1 MNISTNIT
9 SGTVYLIWLNSTG
22 QFYNGST
29 FENYASGNYGTYD
42 VAATITG
49 GRVTA
54 TPPTDATDYQLRL
67 QAGGSP
73 ATTDAIVDADP
84 IPVTSSGSSGDTIA
98 IDGDSVEI
106 N

>member
-9 SGTVYLIWLNSTG
+9 GTVYLIWLNASG

-42 VAATITG
+42 VAATVSG

-73 ATTDAIVDADP
+73 ATTDAIVDAGP
-84 IPVTSSGSSGDTIA
+84 IPASGSSGSGDTIS

>member
-9 SGTVYLIWLNSTG
+9 GTVYLIWLNSSG

-29 FENYASGNYGTYD
+29 FENYSAGNYSTYD
-42 VAATITG
+42 VAVTASG

-54 TPPTDATDYQLRL
+54 TPPTDASDYQLRL

-73 ATTDAIVDADP
+73 ATTDAIVDAGP
-84 IPVTSSGSSGDTIA
+84 IPVTSSGSSGDTIT